1 MNLTFAVS
9 TILWVYKSYFAG
21 DIQKM
26 RSSTIMTSIYSTVAL
41 DQKNLGTD
49 NLMSYNVFFSNQAR

>member
-1 MNLTFAVS
+1 MNLTFALS